1 MDGMY
6 MRACEHAGTLKLDTN
21 RQLTRHRYEDWTC
34 EELLT

>member
-6 MRACEHAGTLKLDTN
+6 TYCGCDEAQVTN
-21 RQLTRHRYEDWTC
+21 QAHRYEDWTC